1 MRTKIS
7 IALLASAALAGSA
20 NASITWYLQLN
31 GTNLSSEVF
40 QVVTTGNLVNGQA
53 AAGSYTIQSI
63 VSSSG
68 QSAYVDF
75 ANTTAPQL
83 GYASSNGRGFDWN
96 GTAATGFWSWYQSGP
111 FTQSREEGF
120 RILASNPNDTF
131 TVEAEFPW
139 EEDRT
144 YSNQWVWSFGSSSQL
159 ADARSSFAYAGV
171 TGGTDITG
179 GISIVSLTN
188 PVPAPG
194 AIALLGLAGLAGRRR
209 R

>member
-53 AAGSYTIQSI
+53 AAGSYTIQSV
-63 VSSSG
+63 VSGSG
-68 QSAYVDF
+68 QSAYVNL
-75 ANTTAPQL
+75 ALSGAPYL
-83 GYASSNGRGFDWN
+83 GYASANGMGFDWN
-96 GTAATGFWSWYQSGP
+96 GSTATGFWSWYQSGP
-111 FTQSREEGF
+111 FTQSRQDGF
-120 RILASNPNDTF
+120 QIVTQATYDLF
-131 TVEAEFPW
+131 TVTSPYGDYEYVNTFAWTFGTTSSLQ
-139 EEDRT
+139 DTRFG
-144 YSNQWVWSFGSSSQL
+144 YSF
-159 ADARSSFAYAGV
+159 AGV
-171 TGGTDITG
+171 TGGTNITG
-179 GISIVSLTN
+179 GTSIVSLTN

>member
-40 QVVTTGNLVNGQA
+40 QVVTTGDLVNGQA
-53 AAGSYTIQSI
+53 GAGSYTIQSI

-68 QSAYVDF
+68 QSAYVNF
-75 ANTTAPQL
+75 ANISAPEL
-83 GYASSNGRGFDWN
+83 GYASLNGVGFDWN

-111 FTQSREEGF
+111 FTQTRQEGF
-120 RILASNPNDTF
+120 RIQAFNPNDNF
-131 TVEAEFPW
+131 TVNYPW
-139 EEDRT
+139 GAKT
-144 YSNQWVWSFGSSSQL
+144 VSNGWNWNFGSSSQL
-159 ADARSSFAYAGV
+159 VDSRSSFASDGV
-171 TGGTDITG
+171 TGGTNITG

-194 AIALLGLAGLAGRRR
+194 AIALVGLAGLAGRRR